1 MNKISVQPESIPK
14 SKIHD
19 PQSDAPKRILLLFTT
34 TGYNAQDFVDA
45 ARKLGAE
52 VVVGS
57 DRCHVLKDPWMDGA
71 LPLRFGNP
79 EKSAERIVQY
89 AREKP
94 VGAIV
99 AIGDKPTM
107 AAALACKALRLPCN
121 SVEAVAA
128 CRNKLKARQM
138 FQKAGLPVPEFTSY
152 PVDSDGEEIA
162 RKVGYP
168 CVLKPLSLSASQG
181 VIRADSPSE
190 FAEAFRR
197 ITRLLKSSEVQ
208 VTREKTHDRILVE
221 DYIEGRE
228 VALEGIL
235 EKGHLRVLALFDKP
249 DPLEGPFFEETL
261 YVTPSRF
268 GHNVQIQIQ
277 RCCEQAAQA
286 LGLLHGPIHAEAR
299 VNPRGVWIIEVA
311 ARSIGGLCSRTL
323 RFGTGMS
330 LEELIIR
337 QALGMRVPSY
347 QRQKAAAGVMMIP
360 IPRAGFLRKVGGVE
374 EALALAGIKE
384 VIITA
389 KLGQKLLPLPE
400 GASYLG
406 FVFARATSP
415 SKIERLLRSAHEK
428 LRFDITPEL
437 PVV

>member
-1 MNKISVQPESIPK
+1 VEIISRQPELNPK
-14 SKIHD
+14 SEIHS
-19 PQSDAPKRILLLFTT
+19 PRSGARPHILLLFTT
-34 TGYNAQDFVDA
+34 TGYNAQDFIDA
-45 ARKLGAE
+45 ARNVGAE
-52 VVVGS
+52 VVVGT

-107 AAALACKALRLPCN
+107 AAALACEALGLPCN
-121 SVEAVAA
+121 SVESVAA
-128 CRNKLKARQM
+128 CRNKLKTRQL
-138 FQKAGLPVPEFTSY
+138 FQKGGLPVPGFTSY
-152 PVDSDGEEIA
+152 PIDSDGVRIA

-181 VIRADSPSE
+181 VIRANSPHE
-190 FAEAFRR
+190 FTKAFRR
-197 ITRLLKSSEVQ
+197 IARLLKSPDVR
-208 VTREKTHDRILVE
+208 VTREKTHDQILVE
-221 DYIEGRE
+221 DYIKGRE

-235 EKGHLRVLALFDKP
+235 EKGHLKVLALFDKP

-261 YVTPSRF
+261 YVTPSRL
-268 GHNVQIQIQ
+268 GRDLQRQIQH
-277 RCCEQAAQA
+277 RCEQAAQA

-330 LEELIIR
+330 LEELILR
-337 QALGMRVPSY
+337 QALGMTIPSY
-347 QRQKAAAGVMMIP
+347 RRQKRAAGVMMIP
-360 IPRAGFLRKVGGVE
+360 IPRSGFLREVKGVQKV
-374 EALALAGIKE
+374 LALPGIKE
-384 VIITA
+384 VVITA
-389 KLGQKLLPLPE
+389 KLGQKLAPLPE

-406 FVFARATSP
+406 FIFAQSASP
-415 SKIERLLRSAHEK
+415 SRVEKLLRSAHRQLQFK
-428 LRFDITPEL
+428 IAPDL